1 MKEISS
7 RSMSSLSLHR
17 KDKPSTT
24 EARTRYFQ
32 QKEERHSDEPILVPE
47 ERSVIIDQDRQG
59 FFYLEA
65 FLFSLDEA
73 HSCFSSQS
81 LRNSLAIG
89 LSPKATPDFHNRQSP
104 IAGG

>member
-1 MKEISS
+1 
-7 RSMSSLSLHR
+7 MSSLSLHR

-32 QKEERHSDEPILVPE
+32 QTEERHSDEPILVPE
-47 ERSVIIDQDRQG
+47 ERPVLSDQDLQD

-81 LRNSLAIG
+81 LRNSLVID
-89 LSPKATPDFHNRQSP
+89 LLPKAALVFNIRQSP
-104 IAGG
+104 MTGG